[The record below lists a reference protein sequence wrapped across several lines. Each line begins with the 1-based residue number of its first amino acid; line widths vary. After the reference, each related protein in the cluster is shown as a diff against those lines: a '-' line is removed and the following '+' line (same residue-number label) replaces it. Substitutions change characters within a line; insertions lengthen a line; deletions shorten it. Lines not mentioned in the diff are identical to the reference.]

1 MRTTNIG
8 RGSCGL
14 TGIFLQVVCGPVGH
28 QVVSA
33 KAAGGAKDWL
43 LFLDPECQP

>member
-1 MRTTNIG
+1 MRKANIG
-8 RGSCGL
+8 RGSYEL
-14 TGIFLQVVCGPVGH
+14 TRIFLQVVCGPIGH

-33 KAAGGAKDWL
+33 EAAGGAKDRL

>member
-1 MRTTNIG
+1 MREAKIG
-8 RGSCGL
+8 RWSWEL

-33 KAAGGAKDWL
+33 EAAGRTKDWL